1 MYSIEVVFYLGFLP
15 FLSSSFE
22 VVFLW
27 GHLPA
32 RLSNNQVLFHW
43 GRLPLRSSSIEVVF
57 NWGRFQLRSS
67 SIEVVF
73 HLNALFNI
81 IIFIYIKV
89 FSLLKAEQ
97 KHFIIN
103 LWSCP
108 AWIKTI
114 YRARHCSHCS
124 LTSTVH
130 SLLILFAY
138 SYLLLLY
145 ILINLYII
153 ILNMYTIICSLGLN
167 VPEMTQKKKKSET
180 NPWLLFC
187 SVSTEARLT
196 FYIKAL

>member
-1 MYSIEVVFYLGFLP
+1 MVFHWGRLP
-15 FLSSSFE
+15 LKLSSIE